1 MAGQKYFAAGAGQ
14 VEFNGVKIASLQSV
28 SWTENVGTRPVQV
41 IGDFEVDEHVNTSIG
56 GSLQIGVTKPRAL
69 SEDEMGLI
77 GNRTSAQILQSTEK
91 LLITLKD
98 KTTSPATTQYAWEGC
113 VYSGSNGNLNAGDIQ
128 TGTLNYVWTR
138 MKRKG
143 QK

>member
-1 MAGQKYFAAGAGQ
+1 MAQKYFAAGAGQ
-14 VEFNGVKIASLQSV
+14 IEFNGVRIANITNA
-28 SWTENVGTRPVQV
+28 SWTENVGIRPVQV
-41 IGDFEVDEHVNTSIG
+41 IGNFEVDEHVLTSVG
-56 GSLQIGVTKPRAL
+56 GSLQVGYVKPREL

-77 GNRTSAQILQSTEK
+77 GNRTPAQILQSGEK

-98 KTTSPATTQYAWEGC
+98 KTASPATTQYAWEEC
-113 VYSGSNGNLNAGDIQ
+113 VYSGSNGNLAAGDILS
-128 TGTLNYVWTR
+128 GSLNYVWTR